1 MHVRERG
8 PVLSVLSH
16 NRSCST
22 RLPRAMSLLHIAGAA
37 KYLRL
42 RYCDSM
48 LHVSTRTLGY
58 HITIEVHMH
67 RGPICV
73 GVVGL
78 TSNTWFRQ
86 LGITFSR
93 IGTTGMT
100 EKFESRASRVQ
111 HKINLPRLIGC
122 YSDRGSPD
130 SNLPDILRSCVTN
143 LRIENPAYWD

>member
-1 MHVRERG
+1 
-8 PVLSVLSH
+8 
-16 NRSCST
+16 
-22 RLPRAMSLLHIAGAA
+22 
-37 KYLRL
+37 
-42 RYCDSM
+42 
-48 LHVSTRTLGY
+48 
-58 HITIEVHMH
+58 MH

-100 EKFESRASRVQ
+100 EKFESRES
-111 HKINLPRLIGC
+111 RLIGC

-143 LRIENPAYWD
+143 LRIENPAYWH